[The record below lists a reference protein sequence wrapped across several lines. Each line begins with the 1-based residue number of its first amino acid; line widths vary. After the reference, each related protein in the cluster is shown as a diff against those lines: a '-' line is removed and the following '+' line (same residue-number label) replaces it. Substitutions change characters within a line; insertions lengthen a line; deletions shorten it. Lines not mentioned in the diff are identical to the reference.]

1 MALTSIWHRFG
12 IDMQEEALKIWVYE
26 IAASIVLG
34 LYELFTTY
42 YPLTAGRGMAGL
54 DGDVKAGDGKLRDE
68 GPGAT
73 AVDSRDGDRDRNK
86 NGRHEDSRR
95 STDRAASEGERRRI
109 VKQLV
114 VDCCDILIPTS
125 AVGWVELDG
134 TYVGMAGAMSA
145 VVSLSGMWRK
155 CATR

>member
-1 MALTSIWHRFG
+1 
-12 IDMQEEALKIWVYE
+12 MQEEALKIWVYG

-42 YPLTAGRGMAGL
+42 YPEVGGGMASL
-54 DGDVKAGDGKLRDE
+54 DGDRKAGDGKARHD

-73 AVDSRDGDRDRNK
+73 AVDSRDRDRDRDR
-86 NGRHEDSRR
+86 NGRHEDSPRPVE
-95 STDRAASEGERRRI
+95 RAASGREERRRI

-125 AVGWVELDG
+125 AVGWVGLDG

-145 VVSLSGMWRK
+145 LVSLSGMWMRP
-155 CATR
+155 ATR